1 MYQQGSDFMEESG
14 NTKET
19 WQKLL
24 REKKKSGKVNA
35 WVGLHEDGEL
45 SE

>member
-1 MYQQGSDFMEESG
+1 MYKQGSDFMEESG

-24 REKKKSGKVNA
+24 REKKSGKVNA
-35 WVGLHEDGEL
+35 WVDLHEDGEL